1 MVGQFADEAIG
12 QTVFVDP
19 GGIAEDAVEAQVGLL
34 DAAKGC
40 LQGLAY
46 VFADGKDIVPAAMRG
61 GGLGAR
67 ASRPLCGSC
76 RRPALNALICRWL
89 VGSAERLLVDET
101 LV

>member
-46 VFADGKDIVPAAMRG
+46 VFADGKDIVPAAMRVVAWERG
-61 GGLGAR
+61 RLAR
-67 ASRPLCGSC
+67 CVVAAEG
-76 RRPALNALICRWL
+76 RR
-89 VGSAERLLVDET
+89 
-101 LV
+101 